1 MVEGF
6 EASDVQDISLVSAK
20 AVHRVKSKPLRVT
33 NMGHLK
39 DVGMGY
45 FEHMTGAFKLAF
57 RFLLGTVQLIIH
69 GFLPSLFVDAGKNA
83 SDAYKQ

>member
-1 MVEGF
+1 MAEGF
-6 EASDVQDISLVSAK
+6 EASEIQDFSLVSAK
-20 AVHRVKSKPLRVT
+20 AVHRVNSKALRVL

-83 SDAYKQ
+83 SDAYKR